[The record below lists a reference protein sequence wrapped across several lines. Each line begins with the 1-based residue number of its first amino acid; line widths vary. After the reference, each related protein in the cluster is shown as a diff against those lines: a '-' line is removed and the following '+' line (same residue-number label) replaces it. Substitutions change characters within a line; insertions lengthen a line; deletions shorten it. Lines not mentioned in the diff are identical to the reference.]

1 MVSNL
6 TRQELE
12 EKLTHLENEAGNLKQ
27 AEKTLKK
34 VESRL
39 HYLLSTCPAVIYT
52 CEPGDRYAATFVSEN
67 VETQLGYKANQF
79 VDDPAFWAD
88 HIHPEDRLRV
98 FAELQRVFE
107 LGHHVHEYRFLHSD
121 GTFKWMRDELRL
133 LRDEQGKP
141 VEIVGYW
148 VDMSER
154 KRAEIAL
161 KQSEE
166 KYRDLVENINDVM
179 YSTDKSG
186 IMTYINPVI
195 ESVIGYRPSEI
206 IGRSFTEFIYE
217 EDLPRIMNQ
226 FQKVISGHIEP
237 SEYRLSTKSGQIRWV
252 RSSSRP
258 ILMGEDTIGLQGV
271 LTDITERKSAEEAL
285 WRSEER
291 FQQIVQLL
299 PLPISIIDLGGRYAY
314 VNKKFTEVF
323 GYTLEDI
330 PTGKD
335 WFRKAYPDPA
345 YRRRVISAW
354 KLDLE
359 RSGEYRARPREFK
372 VVCKD
377 GTVRDVMFR
386 PVSMDNAKQFIIYED
401 LTEYKRSKEE
411 LKKHRDQLE
420 QLVADR
426 TGELRKTN
434 QQLEEEVRER
444 KRAEQRLLIHQR
456 KLRALASS
464 LSLAEER
471 GRRHISMEVH
481 DRIGQSLA
489 FAKIQLGMLLKS
501 TPSDSFRK
509 ALDEVIKLVD
519 EAIIDTRFL
528 VAELSPP
535 ILYDL
540 GFVPAL
546 EWLTQRMQKRY
557 GIFLDLEDDGEPK
570 HLSNEVRVLLFQS
583 VRELLA
589 NVVKHAQAQ
598 RAKVSIARSGDHIR
612 VEVNDDG
619 VGFNPAEQRLGAGKD
634 DRFGLFSIRERL
646 QPLGGDLTILS
657 TPGQGT
663 QVTLLGPLEDSEPAL
678 NA

>member
-1 MVSNL
+1 MANKP
-6 TRQELE
+6 TRKELE
-12 EKLTHLENEAGNLKQ
+12 QRLTHLENEAGNLKQ
-27 AEKTLKK
+27 AEKTLKI
-34 VESRL
+34 VEGRL

-52 CEPGDRYAATFVSEN
+52 CEPGGRYPATFVSEN
-67 VETQLGYKANQF
+67 VEAQLGYKANQF

-98 FAELQRVFE
+98 FAELQRLFE
-107 LGHHVHEYRFLHSD
+107 LGHHIHEYRFLHSD

-148 VDMSER
+148 VDISER
-154 KRAEIAL
+154 KRAEVAL

-186 IMTYINPVI
+186 IITYINPVI

-206 IGRSFTEFIYE
+206 IGKSFTEFIYE
-217 EDLPRIMNQ
+217 EDLPRIIKQ

-237 SEYRLSTKSGQIRWV
+237 SEYRLLTKSGEIRWV

-258 ILMGEDTIGLQGV
+258 IVMGEDMIGLQGV
-271 LTDITERKSAEEAL
+271 LTDITERKRAEEAL
-285 WRSEER
+285 WKSEER

-299 PLPISIIDLGGRYAY
+299 PLPISIIDLGGRYSY
-314 VNKKFTEVF
+314 VNKEFTEVF

-335 WFRKAYPDPA
+335 WFHKAYPDPE

-359 RSGEYRARPREFK
+359 KSGEYQARPREFK

-377 GTVRDVMFR
+377 GTVRDIMFR
-386 PVSMDNAKQFIIYED
+386 PVSTDNGKQFIIYED

-411 LKKHRDQLE
+411 LKRHRDHLE

-426 TGELRKTN
+426 TAELTKTN
-434 QQLEEEVRER
+434 QQLQQEVRER
-444 KRAEQRLLIHQR
+444 QRAEERLLTHQR

-489 FAKIQLGMLLKS
+489 FAKIQLGTLLKS

-509 ALDEVIKLVD
+509 AADEVVKLVD

-528 VAELSPP
+528 VSELSPP
-535 ILYDL
+535 ILYEL

-546 EWLTQRMQKRY
+546 QWLTQRMQKRY
-557 GIFLDLEDDGEPK
+557 SIVLDLEDDGEPK
-570 HLSNEVRVLLFQS
+570 LLSNEVRVLLFQS

-589 NVVKHAQAQ
+589 NVVKHAQAE

-612 VEVNDDG
+612 IEVNDDG
-619 VGFNPAEQRLGAGKD
+619 VGFNLSELRLGADKD

-646 QPLGGDLTILS
+646 QPLGGDLTIIS

-663 QVTLLGPLEDSEPAL
+663 QVTLMGPLELAGSGL
-678 NA
+678 HS